1 MDALD
6 TTIRLVDAKRE
17 KTTLRMGFGDTDEG
31 IGFAEILFDEHLKI
45 FSTKIEESK
54 KHKGVR
60 GVLRK
65 LIDIPSETVTALA
78 LNAGIA
84 ILMPAV
90 HCPLSAVLRSLGKAA
105 YMECYGRA
113 LLAHNELEAK
123 RIEAKV
129 RYRHGSLEH
138 RRAALRGYGRKIN
151 DFHFDPWS
159 DKERMVCGKWLLEG
173 LLQGSAFVLND
184 KHLDLTPEAL
194 ATLESVSAEV
204 ILRRLVGVP
213 MTGQSLEWTEGVLH
227 IPTPEGVPL
236 PYSLVRSYQKPVRSY
251 VERGVRSGQAKP
263 VLEALNAIQGV
274 RWAINR
280 PIVDLVKACHE
291 LGVSVPGL
299 PSRSDIPA
307 PEKPAAWEDM
317 TDGQRQ
323 VWKRKANE
331 IATANRGFIGERIVL
346 FRDIATAEYLADC
359 SDFWIPHNLDYRGRV
374 YGIPHF
380 QFQRQDYVRAM
391 FRFAEGQPVDAEGL
405 YWLRVHVANCG
416 DFKKVSKQ
424 PFDDRVWWTQDNEE
438 KLLATAAA
446 PLDDL
451 WWTEAD
457 KPFLF
462 VAGCMALRDA
472 LAGKP
477 VHIPVSF
484 DGSCSGLQHLAAMSR
499 CEDTSKLVNLV
510 NNRKPADIYQ
520 TVADRVQAKVQ
531 TDLTSTE
538 EMSFRNKEG
547 EVTRTVKISDL
558 AQMLMDY
565 GITRSLVKRNVM
577 TYSYSSKRSGMQDQ
591 ILEDTMRPLQLQ
603 VLAGEI
609 PKHPFGDDEG
619 YAAARYLSGVTYQ
632 SIVETVKRPA
642 VVMKYLQDIA
652 GAMAHQDKC
661 VYWTTPLGFPVMLR
675 CPHIETTQ
683 VNLMLHDRGLKVRL
697 QPRTNPE
704 TGGLDKV
711 KAKQAVSPSFV
722 HSYDACHLMMVVLE
736 ARKEGINSV
745 ALVHDSFGCHPNY
758 AKRFREIIKET
769 FVELYANNNPLE
781 QIRQENCV
789 HLVSDG
795 YRLPDVPAQG
805 SLDIQEVTHAEYSFA

>member
-1 MDALD
+1 MDALE
-6 TTIRLVDAKRE
+6 TTLRLVDTKRD
-17 KTTLRMGFGDTDEG
+17 KTTTRLGFGDTEQG
-31 IGFAEILFDEHLKI
+31 IGLTEVLYDDHIKI
-45 FSTKIEESK
+45 FSEMVEHTKKSN
-54 KHKGVR
+54 GCR
-60 GVLRK
+60 GPLRK
-65 LIDIPSETVTALA
+65 LIDVPVETITALA
-78 LNAGIA
+78 LNTGISC
-84 ILMPAV
+84 LMSENLL
-90 HCPLSAVLRSLGKAA
+90 LSFTLRALGKAA

-113 LLAHNELEAK
+113 LRAHNELEAK
-123 RIEAKV
+123 RIEAIVK
-129 RYRHGSLEH
+129 YRHGSLQH
-138 RRAALRGYGRKIN
+138 RRAALRGFAKEIR
-151 DFHFDPWS
+151 DFHFEPWL

-173 LLQGSAFVLND
+173 LLKGPAFRLND
-184 KHLDLTPEAL
+184 KQEIDLTPEAL
-194 ATLESVSAEV
+194 STLEDISSEV
-204 ILRRLVGVP
+204 VLRRLVGVP
-213 MTGQSLEWTEGVLH
+213 MTGDPLVWTDSVLH

-236 PYSLVRSYQKPVRSY
+236 PYSLVRSYQKPVRSH
-251 VERGVRSGQAKP
+251 VERGVRSGQAKA
-263 VLEALNAIQGV
+263 VLEALNAIQSV
-274 RWAINR
+274 LWSING
-280 PIVDLVKACHE
+280 PIVGLVRHCYE
-291 LGVSVPGL
+291 NGITVPGL

-317 TDGQRQ
+317 TDGQRTA
-323 VWKRKANE
+323 WKRRANA

-346 FRDIATAEYLADC
+346 SRDLATADYLSGVDQ
-359 SDFWIPHNLDYRGRV
+359 FWIPHNLDYRGRV

-391 FRFAEGQPVDAEGL
+391 FQFAEGQLVDTHGL

-416 DFKKVSKQ
+416 DFNKVSKQ

-446 PLDDL
+446 PLNDL

-462 VAGCMALRDA
+462 VAACMALRDA
-472 LAGKP
+472 LAGKR

-531 TDLTSTE
+531 ADLTSTE

-547 EVTRTVKISDL
+547 EVVRTVKICDL
-558 AQMLMDY
+558 AKMLMDY

-609 PKHPFGDDEG
+609 PKHPFGNDDG
-619 YAAARYLSGVTYQ
+619 YAVARYLSGVTYD
-632 SIVETVKRPA
+632 SIVDTVKRPA
-642 VVMKYLQDIA
+642 VVMSYLQDIA
-652 GAMAHQDKC
+652 KTMSHLEQC

-675 CPHIETTQ
+675 CSNTETTQ
-683 VNLMLHDRGLKVRL
+683 INLFLHDRGVQVRV
-697 QPRTNPE
+697 QPRTMIE
-704 TGGLDKV
+704 CEGIDKS

-722 HSYDACHLMMVVLE
+722 HSYDACHLMMVVLQ

-745 ALVHDSFGCHPNY
+745 ALVHDSFGCLPNH
-758 AKRFREIIKET
+758 AQRFREIIKET
-769 FVELYANNNPLE
+769 FVELYANHNPLE

-789 HLVSDG
+789 YLVSDG
-795 YRLPDVPAQG
+795 YRLNNVPAQG